1 MFDFFL
7 PSSTLYA
14 EDVGEKNYSW
24 RNLVKNLTWKFSN
37 FQRPKSNSLGS
48 KFSKVQFLDSQISKS
63 SVIKFPNFRGLGQLA
78 HKSPSYASVYYID
91 YIRSLA
97 SVVPDVK
104 KKEEI
109 YH

>member
-63 SVIKFPNFRGLGQLA
+63 SVIKFPNFQQLA